1 MASSA
6 ELVRDL
12 RERTGAGMMD
22 CKAALEASKGDLQG
36 AVEHLR
42 KKGLADAAKKQHRE
56 AKDGLIHAYI
66 HPGSQI
72 GVLVEVNCETDF
84 VARTDD
90 FQQLVKDIAMQVAA
104 ANPLYVSREQV
115 PGPVLEKEREIY
127 AQQMADQKKPPQVL
141 EKIVEGKI
149 EKFYTEM
156 CLLDQPFIKDATGKT
171 RIKDMVDGATAKMGE
186 VIGMGVQVAVVI
198 GGGNIFRGIAASAG
212 GMDRATGDYMGMLAT
227 VINAL
232 ALQDAIEK
240 AGVPTR
246 VLSAIEMRAVS
257 EPYIRRRAI
266 RHLEKGRVVV
276 FAAGTG
282 NPFFTTDTAG

>member
-12 RERTGAGMMD
+12 RERTGAGVMD

-66 HPGSQI
+66 HPGSKI

-84 VARTDD
+84 VARTED
-90 FQQLVKDIAMQVAA
+90 FQHLVKDLAMQVAA

-115 PGPVLEKEREIY
+115 PAPVLDKEREIY
-127 AQQMADQKKPPQVL
+127 AQQMADQKKPPQVV
-141 EKIVEGKI
+141 EKIIEGKL

-156 CLLDQPFIKDATGKT
+156 CLLEQPFIRDATGKT
-171 RIKDMVDGATAKMGE
+171 RIKDMVDAATAKMGE
-186 VIGMGVQVAVVI
+186 
-198 GGGNIFRGIAASAG
+198 
-212 GMDRATGDYMGMLAT
+212 
-227 VINAL
+227 
-232 ALQDAIEK
+232 
-240 AGVPTR
+240 
-246 VLSAIEMRAVS
+246 
-257 EPYIRRRAI
+257 
-266 RHLEKGRVVV
+266 RVVV
-276 FAAGTG
+276 KRFARFQVGA
-282 NPFFTTDTAG
+282 D

>member
-66 HPGSQI
+66 HPGSKI

-84 VARTDD
+84 VARTED
-90 FQQLVKDIAMQVAA
+90 FQQLVKDLAMQVAA

-115 PGPVLEKEREIY
+115 PALVLDKEREIY
-127 AQQMADQKKPPQVL
+127 AQQMADQKKPPQVM
-141 EKIVEGKI
+141 EKIIEGKL

-156 CLLDQPFIKDATGKT
+156 CLLEQPFIRDATGKS
-171 RIKDMVDGATAKMGE
+171 RIKDMVDAATAKMGE
-186 VIGMGVQVAVVI
+186 
-198 GGGNIFRGIAASAG
+198 
-212 GMDRATGDYMGMLAT
+212 
-227 VINAL
+227 
-232 ALQDAIEK
+232 
-240 AGVPTR
+240 
-246 VLSAIEMRAVS
+246 
-257 EPYIRRRAI
+257 
-266 RHLEKGRVVV
+266 RVVV
-276 FAAGTG
+276 KRFARFQVGA
-282 NPFFTTDTAG
+282 D